1 MKELRFDVVV
11 LGAGGAG
18 LGAAL
23 AARAE
28 GVTVAVVERLERSG
42 GILNQCI
49 HDGFGLHRYRQAL
62 TGPEFAARLAVEA
75 KLGSDA
81 GLTLLPGRFVRDIDA
96 ERRRLVLVSEDGL
109 EVVTCQSLVYAAG
122 ARERPFGSLLIP
134 GDRVS
139 GIFTAGVAQRLVNLD
154 NRLPGTRA
162 LILGSGDIG
171 LIMARRLTLEGIEV
185 QAVLERLPFPGGLER
200 NVAQCLDDFA
210 IPLQLSTTVAEVRG
224 RGRLEEVVTVKV
236 DENYNP
242 IRGTERSYA
251 VDTLVL
257 SVGLVPAT
265 TPIMDL
271 VDVDPRSRGVVVDA
285 VMGTNRD
292 WVFAAG
298 NCTVIYD
305 LVDFVT
311 DEGVVAGRA
320 AARFAKGEPRPARV
334 PVVRGRDVGILNP
347 SFWCPDRELTLFLR
361 PTKPLARARWVV
373 RQDERIVRETKPGP
387 LAPGEMER
395 LKVATGSLDP
405 KRALTVEVVPEEVP
419 HG

>member
-1 MKELRFDVVV
+1 MKHLDFDVVV

-28 GVTVAVVERLERSG
+28 GASVALVERLDRTG

-49 HDGFGLHRYRQAL
+49 HDGFGLHRYQSAL
-62 TGPEFAARLAVEA
+62 TGPEFAARLAEESHCD
-75 KLGSDA
+75 SDPS
-81 GLTLLPGRFVRDIDA
+81 LTVLTGRFVRDIDRQ
-96 ERRRLVLVSEDGL
+96 ERSLVLVSEQGVEL
-109 EVVTCQSLVYAAG
+109 VSCRALVYAAG

-154 NRLPGTRA
+154 NRLPGRRA
-162 LILGSGDIG
+162 LVLGSGDIG

-200 NVAQCLDDFA
+200 NVAQCLDDFG
-210 IPLQLSTTVAEVRG
+210 IPLLLSTTVAEVRG
-224 RGRLEEVVTVKV
+224 RGRLEEVVTVQV
-236 DENYNP
+236 DENANP
-242 IRGTERSYA
+242 LRGTELSFA

-257 SVGLVPAT
+257 SVGLVPST
-265 TPIMDL
+265 TPVMDL
-271 VDVDPRSRGVVVDA
+271 VAVDPRTRGVVVDA
-285 VMGTNRD
+285 VMGTDLD

-311 DEGVVAGRA
+311 DEGVVAGRS
-320 AARFAKGEPRPARV
+320 AARFARGEPRPPRL
-334 PVVRGRDVGILNP
+334 PLLRGASVGVLNP
-347 SFWCPDRELTLFLR
+347 RFWCPGHDLTLFARVSR
-361 PTKPLARARWVV
+361 PLERAHWVV
-373 RQDERIVRETKPGP
+373 RQEATVIRETKPAR
-387 LAPGEMER
+387 LMPGEMER
-395 LKVATGSLDP
+395 LKMVASKLDP
-405 KRALTVEVVPEEVP
+405 SLPVTVEVVADA
-419 HG
+419 

>member
-1 MKELRFDVVV
+1 MKTSSYDVVV

-23 AARAE
+23 GARAE
-28 GVTVAVVERLERSG
+28 GATVAVVERVDRGG

-49 HDGFGLHRYRQAL
+49 HDGFGLQRYKATL
-62 TGPEFAARLAVEA
+62 TGPEYAARLVSEA
-75 KLGSDA
+75 RLGDA
-81 GLTLLPGRFVRDIDA
+81 PGLTFLPGRFVKSIDPTS
-96 ERRRLVLVSEDGL
+96 RTLVLVGETGVEL
-109 EVVTCQSLVYAAG
+109 VTCRSLVYAAG

-162 LILGSGDIG
+162 LVLGSGDIG

-185 QAVLERLPFPGGLER
+185 QGVLERLPFPGGLER
-200 NVAQCLDDFA
+200 NLAQCLDDFH
-210 IPLQLSTTVAEVRG
+210 IPLHLSTTVAEVRG

-236 DENYNP
+236 DENHNP
-242 IRGTERSYA
+242 IRGTERSFA

-265 TPIMDL
+265 TPVMGL
-271 VDVDPRSRGVVVDA
+271 VDLDPRGRGVVVDA
-285 VMGTNRD
+285 VMGTSRD

-305 LVDFVT
+305 LVDSVT
-311 DEGVVAGRA
+311 AEGVVAGRA
-320 AARFAKGEPRPARV
+320 AAKAAQGAPRPPRL
-334 PVVRGRDVGILNP
+334 PLVRGPSVGIMNP
-347 SFWCPDRELTLFLR
+347 SFWCPGHPLTLFLR
-361 PTKPLARARWVV
+361 PTKPFEHARWRVSQDGVV
-373 RQDERIVRETKPGP
+373 VKETKPGP

-395 LKVATGSLDP
+395 LVVNTDLAP
-405 KRALTVEVVPEEVP
+405 RPLTVEVVP
-419 HG
+419 

>member
-1 MKELRFDVVV
+1 MNHLSFDVVV

-23 AARAE
+23 AARTE
-28 GVTVAVVERLERSG
+28 GATVAVIERLERAG

-49 HDGFGLHRYRQAL
+49 HDGFGLHRYKEAL
-62 TGPEFAARLAVEA
+62 TGPEFAARLGVEA
-75 KLGSDA
+75 KLGDDP
-81 GLTLLPGRFVRDIDA
+81 GLTLLTGRFVRDIDP
-96 ERRRLVLVSEDGL
+96 ESRRLVLVGEGGV
-109 EVVTCQSLVYAAG
+109 ETVTCRALVYAAG

-162 LILGSGDIG
+162 LVLGSGDIG

-185 QAVLERLPFPGGLER
+185 QAVLERLPFAGGLER
-200 NVAQCLDDFA
+200 NVVQCLDDYG

-224 RGRLEEVVTVKV
+224 RGRLEEVVTVQV
-236 DENYNP
+236 DENHNP
-242 IRGTERSYA
+242 VRGTERSFA

-257 SVGLVPAT
+257 SVGLVPST

-285 VMGTNRD
+285 VMGTSRD

-305 LVDFVT
+305 LVDYVT
-311 DEGVVAGRA
+311 DEGVVAGRS
-320 AARFAKGEPRPARV
+320 AARFARGEPRPDRL
-334 PVVRGRDVGILNP
+334 PLVRGRDAGVMNP
-347 SFWCPDRELTLFLR
+347 SFWCPGRDLTLFLR
-361 PTKPLARARWVV
+361 PAKPFPKARWVI
-373 RQDERIVRETKPGP
+373 RQDDKVVRETKPAT
-387 LAPGEMER
+387 LTPGEMER
-395 LKVATGSLDP
+395 LKVAAA
-405 KRALTVEVVPEEVP
+405 ALQPGVPVTVEVIPDE
-419 HG
+419 

>member
-1 MKELRFDVVV
+1 MKELSFDVVV

-28 GVTVAVVERLERSG
+28 GATVAVVERLERAG

-49 HDGFGLHRYRQAL
+49 HDGFGLHRYKQAL
-62 TGPEFAARLAVEA
+62 TGPEFAAKLAAESRLGA
-75 KLGSDA
+75 DP
-81 GLTLLPGRFVRDIDA
+81 GLTLLTGRFVRDIDA
-96 ERRRLVLVSEDGL
+96 EARRLVLVGEGGL
-109 EVVTCQSLVYAAG
+109 ETVTCRALVYAAG

-200 NVAQCLDDFA
+200 NVVQCLDDYG
-210 IPLQLSTTVAEVRG
+210 IPLHLSTTVAEVRG
-224 RGRLEEVVTVKV
+224 HGRLEEVVTVQV
-236 DENYNP
+236 DENHNP
-242 IRGTERSYA
+242 IRGTERSFA

-257 SVGLVPAT
+257 SVGLVPST

-271 VDVDPRSRGVVVDA
+271 VDVDPRIRGVVVDA
-285 VMGTNRD
+285 VMGTSRD

-305 LVDFVT
+305 LVDYVT

-320 AARFAKGEPRPARV
+320 AGRFARGEPRPDRF
-334 PVVRGRDVGILNP
+334 PLLRGRDVGIMNP
-347 SFWCPDRELTLFLR
+347 SLWCAGQDLTLFLR
-361 PTKPLARARWVV
+361 PIKPFARARWVV
-373 RQDERIVRETKPGP
+373 RQDDKVIRETKPGR
-387 LAPGEMER
+387 LTPGEMER
-395 LKVATGSLDP
+395 LKVAAS
-405 KRALTVEVVPEEVP
+405 ALQPGVPVTVEVIPDE
-419 HG
+419 

>member
-1 MKELRFDVVV
+1 MKELSFDVVV

-18 LGAAL
+18 MGAAL

-28 GVTVAVVERLERSG
+28 GATVAVVERLDRGG

-49 HDGFGLHRYRQAL
+49 HDGFGLHRYKQAL
-62 TGPEFAARLAVEA
+62 TGPEYAARLATESRLA
-75 KLGSDA
+75 DDP
-81 GLTLLPGRFVRDIDA
+81 GLTLLTGRFVRDIDPEA
-96 ERRRLVLVSEDGL
+96 RRLVLVGETGL
-109 EVVTCQSLVYAAG
+109 EAVTCQALVYAAG

-185 QAVLERLPFPGGLER
+185 RAVLERLPYPGGLER
-200 NVAQCLDDFA
+200 NLAQCLHDFD
-210 IPLQLSTTVAEVRG
+210 IPLLLSTTVAEVRG
-224 RGRLEEVVTVKV
+224 KGRLEEVVTVEV
-236 DENYNP
+236 DENHNP
-242 IRGTERSYA
+242 IKGTERSFA

-257 SVGLVPAT
+257 SVGLVPST

-271 VDVDPRSRGVVVDA
+271 VAVDPRSRGVVVDS

-305 LVDFVT
+305 LVDYVT
-311 DEGVVAGRA
+311 DEGVVAGRS
-320 AARFAKGEPRPARV
+320 AARYARGEPRPPRL
-334 PVVRGRDVGILNP
+334 PIVRGRDVGVMNP
-347 SFWCPDRELTLFLR
+347 SLWCPGHDLALFVR
-361 PTKPLARARWVV
+361 PSRPFDRARWVV
-373 RQDERIVRETKPGP
+373 RQGEGTSQTVVRETKSGP
-387 LAPGEMER
+387 LTPGEMER
-395 LKVATGSLDP
+395 LRIPAAKLDP
-405 KRALTVEVVPEEVP
+405 VLPLTVEVVPDV
-419 HG
+419 

>member
-1 MKELRFDVVV
+1 MKALDFDVVV

-23 AARAE
+23 AARDE
-28 GVTVAVVERLERSG
+28 GVTVAVVERLDRSG

-49 HDGFGLHRYRQAL
+49 HDGFGLHRYKEAL
-62 TGPEFAARLAVEA
+62 TGPEFASRLALEA
-75 KLGSDA
+75 KLGADP
-81 GLTLLPGRFVRDIDA
+81 GLTVLTGRFVRDIDA
-96 ERRRLVLVSEDGL
+96 DQRRLVLVGETGV
-109 EVVTCQSLVYAAG
+109 ETVTCRALVYAAG

-185 QAVLERLPFPGGLER
+185 QAVLERLPFAGGLER
-200 NVAQCLDDFA
+200 NVAQCLDDYQ
-210 IPLQLSTTVAEVRG
+210 IPLLLSTTVAEVHG
-224 RGRLEEVVTVKV
+224 RGRLEEVVTVQV
-236 DENYNP
+236 DENHNP
-242 IRGTERSYA
+242 IRGTERAFA

-257 SVGLVPAT
+257 SVGLVPST
-265 TPIMDL
+265 TPVMDL

-285 VMGTNRD
+285 IMGTSRD

-305 LVDFVT
+305 LVDYVT
-311 DEGVVAGRA
+311 DEGMVAGRA
-320 AARFAKGEPRPARV
+320 AARFAKGEPRPPRL
-334 PVVRGRDVGILNP
+334 PLVRGRDVGIMNP
-347 SFWCPDRELTLFLR
+347 SSWCPGHDLTLFLR
-361 PTKPLARARWVV
+361 PSRPFEMASWVV
-373 RQDERIVRETKPGP
+373 RQDDTIVRQTKPG
-387 LAPGEMER
+387 LLTPGEMER
-395 LKVATGSLDP
+395 LKIATAKLDP
-405 KRALTVEVVPEEVP
+405 SRPVTVEVVP
-419 HG
+419 HA

>member
-1 MKELRFDVVV
+1 MKSLDFDVVV

-18 LGAAL
+18 MGAAL

-28 GVTVAVVERLERSG
+28 GATVAVVERLDRSG

-49 HDGFGLHRYRQAL
+49 HDGFGLHRYKQGL
-62 TGPEFAARLAVEA
+62 TGPEYAARLATESRLA
-75 KLGSDA
+75 DDP
-81 GLTLLPGRFVRDIDA
+81 GLTLLTGRFVRDIDPDT
-96 ERRRLVLVSEDGL
+96 RRLILVGETGL
-109 EVVTCQSLVYAAG
+109 EAVICKALVYAAG

-185 QAVLERLPFPGGLER
+185 RAVLERLPYPGGLER
-200 NVAQCLDDFA
+200 NLAQCLYDFD
-210 IPLQLSTTVAEVRG
+210 IPLLLSTTVAEVRG
-224 RGRLEEVVTVKV
+224 KGRLEEVVTVEV
-236 DENYNP
+236 DENHNP
-242 IRGTERSYA
+242 IKGTERSFA

-257 SVGLVPAT
+257 SVGLVPST

-271 VDVDPRSRGVVVDA
+271 VTVDPRSRGVVVDA
-285 VMGTNRD
+285 LMGTSRD

-305 LVDFVT
+305 LVDYVT
-311 DEGVVAGRA
+311 DEGVVAGRS
-320 AARFAKGEPRPARV
+320 AARYARGESRPSRV
-334 PVVRGRDVGILNP
+334 PIIRGRDVGVMNP
-347 SFWCPDRELTLFLR
+347 SLWCPGHDLTLFVR
-361 PTKPLARARWVV
+361 PARPFAKARWVV
-373 RQDERIVRETKPGP
+373 RQGEGVSQTVVRETKPG
-387 LAPGEMER
+387 LLTPGEMEK
-395 LKVATGSLDP
+395 LKIPAAKLNP
-405 KRALTVEVVPEEVP
+405 ALPLTVEVIPDV
-419 HG
+419 

>member
-1 MKELRFDVVV
+1 MKSLEFDVVV

-18 LGAAL
+18 MGAAL

-28 GVTVAVVERLERSG
+28 GASVAVVERLDRSG

-49 HDGFGLHRYRQAL
+49 HDGFGLVRYKQAL
-62 TGPEFAARLAVEA
+62 TGPEFAARLADESRLA
-75 KLGSDA
+75 SDP
-81 GLTLLPGRFVRDIDA
+81 GLTLLTGRFVRDIDA
-96 ERRRLVLVSEDGL
+96 EARRLTLVSDQGV
-109 EVVTCQSLVYAAG
+109 EVVTCRALVYAAG

-171 LIMARRLTLEGIEV
+171 LIMARRLTLEGLDV
-185 QAVLERLPFPGGLER
+185 RAVLERLPFPGGLER
-200 NVAQCLDDFA
+200 NVVQCLNDYD
-210 IPLQLSTTVAEVRG
+210 IPLLLSTTVAEVRG
-224 RGRLEEVVTVKV
+224 RGRLEEVVTVQV
-236 DENYNP
+236 DENHNP
-242 IRGTERSYA
+242 IHGSERSFA

-265 TPIMDL
+265 TPVMDL
-271 VDVDPRSRGVVVDA
+271 VTLDPRSRGVVVDA
-285 VMGTNRD
+285 VMGTSRD

-305 LVDFVT
+305 LVDYVT

-320 AARFAKGEPRPARV
+320 AARYARGEPRPVRR
-334 PVVRGRDVGILNP
+334 PVVRGQDVGILSP
-347 SFWCPDRELTLFLR
+347 SFWCPGNELTLYLRPSKPFLR
-361 PTKPLARARWVV
+361 GHWVV
-373 RQDERIVRETKPGP
+373 RQTGGGTDTVVRQTRPGR
-387 LAPGEMER
+387 LNPGEMEKIR
-395 LKVATGSLDP
+395 LPAAVLNPDLD
-405 KRALTVEVVPEEVP
+405 LTVEVVPDA
-419 HG
+419 

>member
-1 MKELRFDVVV
+1 MKHLSFDVVI

-18 LGAAL
+18 MGAAL

-28 GVTVAVVERLERSG
+28 GATVAVVERLDRSG

-49 HDGFGLHRYRQAL
+49 HDGFGLHRYKTAL
-62 TGPEFAARLAVEA
+62 TGPEYAARL
-75 KLGSDA
+75 GSESRFGDDP
-81 GLTLLPGRFVRDIDA
+81 GLTLLTGRFVRDIDPEA
-96 ERRRLVLVSEDGL
+96 RQLVLVSEDGL
-109 EVVTCQSLVYAAG
+109 ETLTCRALVYAAG

-154 NRLPGTRA
+154 NRLPGRRA

-200 NVAQCLDDFA
+200 NVVQCLDDFG
-210 IPLQLSTTVAEVRG
+210 IPLLLSTTVAEVRG
-224 RGRLEEVVTVKV
+224 RGRLEEVVTVQV
-236 DENYNP
+236 DGNHNP
-242 IRGTERSYA
+242 LPGTERSFA
-251 VDTLVL
+251 ADTLVL
-257 SVGLVPAT
+257 SVGLVPST
-265 TPIMDL
+265 TPVMDL
-271 VDVDPRSRGVVVDA
+271 VAVDPRSRGVIVDA

-311 DEGVVAGRA
+311 DEGVVAGRS
-320 AARFAKGEPRPARV
+320 AARFAQGEARPPRLPLI
-334 PVVRGRDVGILNP
+334 RGADVGILNP
-347 SFWCPDRELTLFLR
+347 SFWCPGHDLTLFLR
-361 PTKPLARARWVV
+361 PSRPFSRARWVV
-373 RQDERIVRETKPGP
+373 RQNQKVVRESKPAT
-387 LAPGEMER
+387 LTPGEMEKIR
-395 LKVATGSLDP
+395 IPDGTLDP
-405 KRALTVEVVPEEVP
+405 ALAVTVEVASDA
-419 HG
+419 

>member
-1 MKELRFDVVV
+1 MKELAFDVVV

-23 AARAE
+23 AARGE
-28 GVTVAVVERLERSG
+28 GATVAVVERLDRSG

-49 HDGFGLHRYRQAL
+49 HDGFGLHRYKKAL
-62 TGPEFAARLAVEA
+62 TGPEFGARLAAEA
-75 KLGSDA
+75 KLGDDP
-81 GLTLLPGRFVRDIDA
+81 GLTLLTGRFVRDIDA
-96 ERRRLVLVSEDGL
+96 EARRLILVSEVGV
-109 EVVTCQSLVYAAG
+109 EAVTCRALVYAAG

-200 NVAQCLDDFA
+200 NVAQCLDDYQ
-210 IPLQLSTTVAEVRG
+210 IPLRLSTTVAEVRG
-224 RGRLEEVVTVKV
+224 RGRLEEVVTVQV
-236 DENYNP
+236 DENHNP
-242 IRGTERSYA
+242 VKGTERSFA

-265 TPIMDL
+265 TPVMDL
-271 VDVDPRSRGVVVDA
+271 VAVDPRSRGVTVDA
-285 VMGTNRD
+285 VMGTSRD

-305 LVDFVT
+305 LVDYVA
-311 DEGVVAGRA
+311 DEGGVAGRA
-320 AARFAKGEPRPARV
+320 AARFALGTPRPDRLAL
-334 PVVRGRDVGILNP
+334 VRGRDVGVMNP
-347 SFWCPDRELTLFLR
+347 SFWCPGHELALFLR
-361 PTKPLARARWVV
+361 PSKPFDRARWVV
-373 RQDERIVRETKPGP
+373 RQGETVVKQTAQGS
-387 LAPGEMER
+387 LTPGEMEK
-395 LKVATGSLDP
+395 LKVATHVLDP
-405 KRALTVEVVPEEVP
+405 AVPVTVEVLTDA
-419 HG
+419 